1 MSLNKAGSTEQN
13 ALQRAEGTRK
23 VKAKIS
29 KRKKKK
35 KKKRVRR
42 RQSHEGLLT
51 IFCLERF
58 LFPSHTRLLLMV
70 THGGDLRS
78 SRPLAFFPSNF
89 FSLVVVHFKAESAV
103 KRSLKKKKKRRHKTQ
118 KEHWR
123 GKPTN
128 QPTNNNSNINKKTP
142 SPRRKKS
149 AENEPNK
156 RKVKLSSVKVL
167 AKFTSRPK

>member
-1 MSLNKAGSTEQN
+1 M
-13 ALQRAEGTRK
+13 
-23 VKAKIS
+23 VS
-29 KRKKKK
+29 KRKRKKRKKKKGRVFVTEQSRKHRTECAAESRGNAEGKGKDQQKK

-103 KRSLKKKKKRRHKTQ
+103 KRSLKKKKRKEGTKPKRSTGG
-118 KEHWR
+118 E
-123 GKPTN
+123 N
-128 QPTNNNSNINKKTP
+128 QPTNKQQQ
-142 SPRRKKS
+142 
-149 AENEPNK
+149 
-156 RKVKLSSVKVL
+156 
-167 AKFTSRPK
+167 

>member
-29 KRKKKK
+29 KK

-103 KRSLKKKKKRRHKTQ
+103 KRSLKKKKEKKAQ
-118 KEHWR
+118 NPKGALA
-123 GKPTN
+123 GKTN

>member
-1 MSLNKAGSTEQN
+1 M
-13 ALQRAEGTRK
+13 
-23 VKAKIS
+23 VS
-29 KRKKKK
+29 KRKRKKRKKKGRVFVTEQSRKHRTECAAESRGNAEGKGKDQQKK

-103 KRSLKKKKKRRHKTQ
+103 KRSLKKKKEKKAQ
-118 KEHWR
+118 NPKGALA
-123 GKPTN
+123 GKTN
-128 QPTNNNSNINKKTP
+128 QPTNKQQQ
-142 SPRRKKS
+142 
-149 AENEPNK
+149 
-156 RKVKLSSVKVL
+156 
-167 AKFTSRPK
+167 